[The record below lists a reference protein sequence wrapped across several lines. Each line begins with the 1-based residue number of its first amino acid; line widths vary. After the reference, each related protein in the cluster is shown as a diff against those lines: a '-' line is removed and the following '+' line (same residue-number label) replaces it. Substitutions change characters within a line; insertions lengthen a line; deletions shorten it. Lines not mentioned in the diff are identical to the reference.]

1 MCSGLE
7 LGPGLV
13 GRNPIPRGFRA
24 ATPKAKVARAAWEAE
39 RRQAARGGVAG
50 RLRCPE
56 RGTNGS
62 VLGQPIY
69 AYIIYVFGNP
79 HTSSPSQ
86 RFKCGSGLGVRGQL

>member
-39 RRQAARGGVAG
+39 RRQAARGGGCGASSVSRARHQRK
-50 RLRCPE
+50 RL
-56 RGTNGS
+56 GT
-62 VLGQPIY
+62 
-69 AYIIYVFGNP
+69 AYICLYHLCFWESHIP
-79 HTSSPSQ
+79 HHLL
-86 RFKCGSGLGVRGQL
+86 KGSNVDPV